1 MFLSSC
7 AVYILLEC
15 LNLED
20 RENNCILIISER
32 ETVKL
37 HHYTP
42 PPEPSEPCRRGH
54 RKVERDSELSQGNG
68 LSWAWQYT

>member
-15 LNLED
+15 LNLQD

-32 ETVKL
+32 ENI
-37 HHYTP
+37 YTP
-42 PPEPSEPCRRGH
+42 
-54 RKVERDSELSQGNG
+54 
-68 LSWAWQYT
+68 